1 MSNRG
6 INAIGFVLGVAGGL
20 GLFYASLRA
29 IQNHRYPTP
38 RKAQA

>member
-1 MSNRG
+1 MSNRA
-6 INAIGFVLGVAGGL
+6 INAIGFTLGVAGGL
-20 GLFYASLRA
+20 GLYVLGIRA